1 MKYSAR
7 RIVKAKLTST
17 SGTGVT
23 LAVGEGVAVCDAV
36 TLGVTDAVWEPVRV
50 SEGVD
55 VGVPEAVMDTVEV
68 GVGVCEGVT
77 LAVADG
83 GVMHTLFTGSY
94 ESQKP
99 RQEHAEEPPRLTALL
114 GQARHTSAAPLS
126 PLLVLL
132 APHVQVRAS
141 APLTPLAGHV
151 TQALPAVTL

>member
-1 MKYSAR
+1 ME
-7 RIVKAKLTST
+7 T
-17 SGTGVT
+17 
-23 LAVGEGVAVCDAV
+23 
-36 TLGVTDAVWEPVRV
+36 
-50 SEGVD
+50 VD
-55 VGVPEAVMDTVEV
+55 VGDEV
-68 GVGVCEGVT
+68 GDGVT

-83 GVMHTLFTGSY
+83 GVMHTLLTGSY

-141 APLTPLAGHV
+141 APLTPLVGQATHV
-151 TQALPAVTL
+151 PPATRL